1 MICEVINKNIEIW
14 EEEKYISTDMEIK
27 GKVHEIGAIQQV
39 SETFKKRD
47 LIVEYAENPTYP
59 EYIRF
64 EALQDKTALFD
75 TLKAGDEIEVSFNLR
90 GRPWTNKDGVTS
102 YFNSLV
108 VWRITSLANGAGAA
122 PAAAPQYAAPVDVN
136 TAAGED
142 DDLPF

>member
-1 MICEVINKNIEIW
+1 M
-14 EEEKYISTDMEIK
+14 EEKYYSTDMEIK
-27 GKVHEIGAIQQV
+27 GKVHEIGAVQQV

-64 EALQDKTALFD
+64 EALQDKTALLD
-75 TLKAGDEIEVSFNLR
+75 TLKAGDDVEVSFNLR

-108 VWRITSLANGAGAA
+108 VWRITALANAAGA
-122 PAAAPQYAAPVDVN
+122 PAAAPQYTAPADVS